1 MEVRMKGVIAC
12 AAYGGG
18 RRLGDVPFEACGT
31 AVPPEADFVWIGLH
45 EPGPEALEVL
55 QQQFGLHPLAVEDA
69 QRAHQRPKV
78 DVYGDALFVVLRT
91 VRMVDGVPDYGE
103 THVFAGKG
111 YVISVR
117 HGASSSYAD
126 VRGRLERNPD
136 MLRLGEAAALH
147 AIVDFVADNFF
158 PVIDAIQAELVE
170 IESRVL
176 DESLDRVMIER
187 LYHLRRQLLGMRGT
201 VLPLLEVSGKLQ
213 RLELPLLPVEI
224 QPYFRDVHDH
234 VQRVA
239 DSIADLRDGLAVAF
253 ETEVL
258 LANMRQND
266 VVRQLA
272 AWAAILAVPTAIAG
286 IYGMNFDVMPE
297 LRWPYGYPAVLGVIA
312 VACGLLYW
320 RFRRSGW
327 L

>member
-1 MEVRMKGVIAC
+1 MKGVIAC

-18 RRLGDVPFEACGT
+18 NRLGDVPFEACGT

-45 EPGPEALEVL
+45 EPEPQALEIL

-91 VRMVDGVPDYGE
+91 VRMVDGAPDYGE

-147 AIVDFVADNFF
+147 AIVDFVTDNFF

-170 IESRVL
+170 IENRVL
-176 DESLDRVMIER
+176 DETLDREMIER

-201 VLPLLEVSGKLQ
+201 VLPLLEVSGKLE

-224 QPYFRDVHDH
+224 QPYFGDVHDH

-297 LRWPYGYPAVLGVIA
+297 LRWLYGYPAVLGAIA

>member
-1 MEVRMKGVIAC
+1 MKGVVAC

-18 RRLGDVPFEACGT
+18 ERLGEVPFESCGT

-45 EPGPEALEVL
+45 EPEPAALKVL

-69 QRAHQRPKV
+69 ERAHQRPKL
-78 DVYGDALFVVLRT
+78 DIYGDRIFVVLRT
-91 VRMVDGVPDYGE
+91 VRLVGGIPEYGE
-103 THVFAGKG
+103 THVFVGKG

-117 HGASSSYAD
+117 HGASSSYAE
-126 VRGRLERNPD
+126 VRGKLESRPE
-136 MLRLGEAAALH
+136 MLRLGESAALH
-147 AIVDFVADNFF
+147 AIIDFVTDNFF
-158 PVIDAIQAELVE
+158 PVIDDIQSELTQ
-170 IESRVL
+170 IETHVL
-176 DESLDRVMIER
+176 DETLDRATIER

-201 VLPLLEVSGKLQ
+201 VLPLLEVSN
-213 RLELPLLPVEI
+213 RLSRLDLPMMAPELR
-224 QPYFRDVHDH
+224 PYFSDVHDH

-239 DSIADLRDGLAVAF
+239 EAITDLRDAAAAAF
-253 ETEVL
+253 EAEIL
-258 LANMRQND
+258 LANARQND

-286 IYGMNFDVMPE
+286 IYGMNFEHMPE
-297 LRWPYGYPAVLGVIA
+297 LRWTYGYPVVLAGIVAV
-312 VACGLLYW
+312 CGFLYW

>member
-1 MEVRMKGVIAC
+1 MKGVVAC
-12 AAYGGG
+12 AAYGAGA
-18 RRLGDVPFEACGT
+18 RLGDVRFETCGT
-31 AVPPEADFVWIGLH
+31 SAPSGTDFVWIGLH
-45 EPGPEALEVL
+45 EPEPAALQIL

-69 QRAHQRPKV
+69 ERAHQRPKL
-78 DVYGDALFVVLRT
+78 DIYGGSIFVVLRT
-91 VRMVDGVPDYGE
+91 VRLENGVPQYGE

-117 HGASSSYAD
+117 HGASSSYAE
-126 VRGRLERNPD
+126 VRGKLESRPE
-136 MLRLGEAAALH
+136 MLRLGEAAVLH
-147 AIVDFVADNFF
+147 AIIDFVTDNFF
-158 PVIDAIQAELVE
+158 PVIDGIQTELADLE
-170 IESRVL
+170 THVL
-176 DESLDRVMIER
+176 DETLDRREIER

-201 VLPLLEVSGKLQ
+201 VLPLLEVSN
-213 RLELPLLPVEI
+213 RLSRLDLPLIAPELK
-224 QPYFRDVHDH
+224 PYFADVHDH

-239 DSIADLRDGLAVAF
+239 EAITDLRDAVAAAF
-253 ETEVL
+253 EADIL
-258 LANMRQND
+258 LANARQND

-297 LRWPYGYPAVLGVIA
+297 LRWAYGYPAVLAGIVA
-312 VACGLLYW
+312 VCGFLYW